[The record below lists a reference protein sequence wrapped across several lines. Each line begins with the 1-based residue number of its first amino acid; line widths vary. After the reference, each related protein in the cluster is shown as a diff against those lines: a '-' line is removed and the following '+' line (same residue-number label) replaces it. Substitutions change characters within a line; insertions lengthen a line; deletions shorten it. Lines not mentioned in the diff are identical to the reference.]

1 VITNNW
7 TRGRAGSGGTVRLNI
22 YGLAAKATG
31 ESKTGGAKKRGGV
44 TMAIYIP
51 SVRKGA
57 CDSAVIWG
65 V

>member
-51 SVRKGA
+51 SG
-57 CDSAVIWG
+57 IPP
-65 V
+65 